1 MCHYLVLYS
10 APIASELQPSTS
22 EDYCPFSKDVIMR
35 PSMMSLKLLHV
46 NTPADLLF
54 THFMYYIIYYHVV
67 LQAFSKGNPQDV

>member
-1 MCHYLVLYS
+1 
-10 APIASELQPSTS
+10 
-22 EDYCPFSKDVIMR
+22 MR

-54 THFMYYIIYYHVV
+54 THFIYCIIYYNVV